1 MAKGSGASSA
11 QAKNIALAKE
21 AELKA
26 PAKAKKTRVLTQDE
40 INIKAYAD
48 KNKDMV
54 DEQGRRMF

>member
-1 MAKGSGASSA
+1 MSSA
-11 QAKNIALAKE
+11 RAKEIAIAKE

-26 PAKAKKTRVLTQDE
+26 AAKAKKTRVLTQDE
-40 INIKAYAD
+40 INIKAYAE

>member
-1 MAKGSGASSA
+1 
-11 QAKNIALAKE
+11 
-21 AELKA
+21 
-26 PAKAKKTRVLTQDE
+26 VLTQDE